1 VDDRGVA
8 VSGCHVED
16 PLEWPLRSRGRRRE
30 TSWRL
35 PTGRLSVKSKAEV
48 DYKTDRDEVPTSV
61 IPECVNQG
69 GS

>member
-1 VDDRGVA
+1 MTE
-8 VSGCHVED
+8 VSPFPDVMWKI
-16 PLEWPLRSRGRRRE
+16 LFEWPLRSRGRRRE

-35 PTGRLSVKSKAEV
+35 PTGRLSVNSKAEV
-48 DYKTDRDEVPTSV
+48 DYKTDRDEVPTNV